1 MRVFIAGVMQGSR
14 CDDKVN
20 EQGYREVIT
29 RILQDNLEGVQ
40 IVDPWALHP
49 GSEAYD
55 TGQAREVFMSMTA
68 LARQVDVLVA
78 YVPEAS
84 MGTAVEMWEAHRAGV
99 QILTIS
105 SMAENWVVKLLSSR
119 VFPTL
124 ETFGAFV
131 ASGGLHLLREVCSKG
146 SVTCSSPSSQ
156 PISVEEHAAD

>member
-20 EQGYREVIT
+20 DQDYREVIT
-29 RILQDNLEGVQ
+29 QILQDNLKGVQ
-40 IVDPWALHP
+40 IVDPRALHP

-55 TGQAREVFMSMTA
+55 AGRAREVFMGMVA
-68 LARQVDVLVA
+68 LAGQVDVLVA

-105 SMAENWVVKLLSSR
+105 PMAENWVVKLLSSR

-124 ETFGAFV
+124 DALGAFV
-131 ASGGLHLLREVCSKG
+131 ANGGLVPATRDL
-146 SVTCSSPSSQ
+146 
-156 PISVEEHAAD
+156 